1 MRVPPIEINI
11 IAGMKAYKKGP
22 EYNPK
27 GIAPNPNTMN
37 IIPQIRDKVPI
48 KLDVKSIELRIFRIN
63 SSYQMLI

>member
-48 KLDVKSIELRIFRIN
+48 KSDVKLF
-63 SSYQMLI
+63 